1 MDAKSPPL
9 LDEVLATLRA
19 HEGELREQ
27 GVKHAAVFGSVARGE
42 SGPDSDVDILVDLDR
57 SIVETLFDFA
67 GIAADMEDLFG
78 RSVDLVMRDRLKD
91 HVMPNALSEAVHA
104 F

>member
-42 SGPDSDVDILVDLDR
+42 GGPDSDVDIMVSLDDQ
-57 SIVETLFDFA
+57 IVVSLLDYAEVA
-67 GIAADMEDLFG
+67 GLIG
-78 RSVDLVMRDRLKD
+78 DLVGRQVDVADRDRLRD
-91 HVMPNALSEAVHA
+91 HVKPSALRDAVDA